1 LDTLFESAPDVFAHN
16 IEVTRALTPKIR
28 DQRCDYDL
36 SLDVLRYAKERQCDS
51 ATAGRYVKSSIMVGL
66 GETDDEVIE
75 TMADLRKAG
84 VDIVTLG
91 QYLRPTPKHAP
102 VVRYVE
108 PEKFALYEREAQ
120 ALGFA
125 FVASG
130 PLVRSSYHAAEGFVA
145 AQLAP
150 TAAPERELS
159 GLTDEPRLIPAA
171 SLVRR

>member
-1 LDTLFESAPDVFAHN
+1 
-16 IEVTRALTPKIR
+16 
-28 DQRCDYDL
+28 
-36 SLDVLRYAKERQCDS
+36 VLRYAKERAS
-51 ATAGRYVKSSIMVGL
+51 GRYVKSSIMVGI
-66 GETDDEVIE
+66 GETDEEVFE
-75 TMADLRKAG
+75 TLADLRKAG

-102 VVRYVE
+102 VERYVE
-108 PEKFALYEREAQ
+108 PATFAAYEREATS
-120 ALGFA
+120 LGFA

-150 TAAPERELS
+150 TAAPERALPDLPD
-159 GLTDEPRLIPAA
+159 GQPLIPAS

>member
-1 LDTLFESAPDVFAHN
+1 
-16 IEVTRALTPKIR
+16 
-28 DQRCDYDL
+28 
-36 SLDVLRYAKERQCDS
+36 
-51 ATAGRYVKSSIMVGL
+51 MVGI
-66 GETDDEVIE
+66 GETDDEVVE

-108 PEKFALYEREAQ
+108 PETFARYEREAKS
-120 ALGFA
+120 LGFA

-145 AQLAP
+145 AQLTP
-150 TAAPERELS
+150 TGAPERPLPTLADS
-159 GLTDEPRLIPAA
+159 PPLIPVS

>member
-16 IEVTRALTPKIR
+16 IEVTRRLTPKIR

-36 SLDVLRYAKERQCDS
+36 SLDVLRYAKER
-51 ATAGRYVKSSIMVGL
+51 ARGRYVKSSIMVGI
-66 GETDDEVIE
+66 GETDDEVLE
-75 TMADLRKAG
+75 TLADLRRAG

-108 PEKFALYEREAQ
+108 PEIFARYESEAK

-130 PLVRSSYHAAEGFVA
+130 PLVRSSYHAAEAFVA
-145 AQLAP
+145 AQLTP
-150 TAAPERELS
+150 TASPERPLPNLPD
-159 GLTDEPRLIPAA
+159 GQPLIPAS
-171 SLVRR
+171 SLIRR